1 MFENIGNFF
10 KKMMKTEQ
18 KELLV
23 DTTSKDAAKER
34 LHIVLMQDRANVS
47 ADFLELMKQEIIDV
61 IKKYIVIDEEQI
73 DVRLTNQENED
84 GTTGAPSLYANIPIL
99 NIRNDIKSEVLNQN
113 LVTKTDNL
121 NNIDFNDKTVMIPI
135 IDDLNESNNI
145 DKIEKEDNL
154 QVENNEKNVDK
165 KEENSENV
173 NNDEKQEKIEEN
185 VAQKE
190 NIEEIKNNL
199 EPEEINLDEIDELE
213 TEEFDDEDD
222 DDVTFDDLLKAAEEE
237 EKQKAEESKKIEE
250 EEKKEPENNKKT
262 TSTTKKKTTGKGKGK
277 RKHQNQLLK
286 KENNE
291 VVYSEGEKIK
301 KYRVDCWNN

>member
-173 NNDEKQEKIEEN
+173 NNDEKQE
-185 VAQKE
+185 

-237 EKQKAEESKKIEE
+237 EKQKAEEIKKIEE

-277 RKHQNQLLK
+277 KKTSKSTSKKRK
-286 KENNE
+286 
-291 VVYSEGEKIK
+291 
-301 KYRVDCWNN
+301 